1 MMVIPQEIK
10 DLFRRDNVT
19 AETARHIRLRFFDE
33 DVKLLYPEDT
43 LYPSDDL
50 FPMDQEPCYVIE
62 NDQISYES
70 LCLTESLCDDEDL
83 ILGACDA
90 SELVVI
96 VADVH
101 QDLTGKE
108 FIATLEIGGYEMS
121 LGIYRVDSFE
131 RQADRRLKKI
141 IAYSRMT
148 RFRKDSASWYQGL
161 KFPLTLRQFR
171 DSMCEFIGVKQIE
184 TTLPLDDMII
194 TKTIDP
200 KQLNAWGVLQLICE
214 INGCFAH
221 VDKTGRLKY
230 VFLGTAGLFPSEEL
244 FPDEQ
249 LYPRGMEDNEN
260 TEILNYYV
268 QSATKYKDYVTK
280 SIDRIQIRQEE
291 GDVGIEY
298 GLGTNCYV
306 IQGNFLVY
314 GKSSDELLQIASTIY
329 ENISGRTYRPCK
341 IVGPALPWVEPGDG
355 ILCYTSDDVIETYC
369 LKRTM
374 RGIQAMRDTFEAKGK
389 PQQVQRFGIQTQ
401 LIQLE
406 GKSAVIK
413 KSVEEVSVR
422 VNDLKEFTEAQVKI
436 MADEILAE
444 VTRAQK
450 EEEALAASVRIQ
462 AGQIAMKVSKGEVS
476 SQLSIE
482 PDEINLKT
490 NRLSWESDYSTMTRD
505 GKLTCQNIHAING
518 YFSGELETD
527 VFSAGDN
534 AVQFGDF
541 YVTADG
547 SNILRSTDGSVSIQ
561 TAAGGPFGS
570 YTTIYLK
577 SKSGS
582 TELSDHHLNTSL
594 VEVGSVFA
602 NDDVNIKNGW
612 TKYWSCVEMFDE
624 LYDSVSDRRLK
635 NSINYIENEKALKA
649 LLSVNP
655 CLFKYN
661 NPVNPHR
668 SKDDWGIGIIAQ
680 DSIENLK
687 DYPIITTGHDGYYR
701 VDYEGFIPLLISAI
715 KELYNKIQS

>member
-171 DSMCEFIGVKQIE
+171 DSMCEYIGVKQIE
-184 TTLPLDDMII
+184 TTLPLDNMMI

-298 GLGTNCYV
+298 GPGTNCYV

-450 EEEALAASVRIQ
+450 EEEALAASIRIQ
-462 AGQIAMKVSKGEVS
+462 AGQIAMKVSKGDVS

-518 YFSGELETD
+518 YFSGQLETD
-527 VFSAGDN
+527 VFFAGDN

-594 VEVGSVFA
+594 VEARNEMYIYNDWWGDYSVTRTCRELWDAVFNGS
-602 NDDVNIKNGW
+602 D
-612 TKYWSCVEMFDE
+612 
-624 LYDSVSDRRLK
+624 
-635 NSINYIENEKALKA
+635 
-649 LLSVNP
+649 
-655 CLFKYN
+655 
-661 NPVNPHR
+661 
-668 SKDDWGIGIIAQ
+668 
-680 DSIENLK
+680 ENLK
-687 DYPIITTGHDGYYR
+687 QNIKPMPGPVAKWIIQNTKVKQWLWRENKNHDMGMIAQELEKTLKGYGIDYKFVDVDPKKGTYYI
-701 VDYEGFIPLLISAI
+701 DYKKFIPLLILAI
-715 KELYNKIQS
+715 QDIYSKLEK

>member
-1 MMVIPQEIK
+1 MMVIPEEIK
-10 DLFRRDNVT
+10 DLFRRDNVS

-148 RFRKDSASWYQGL
+148 RFRKDSVSWYQGL

-171 DSMCEFIGVKQIE
+171 DSMCEYIGVKQIE
-184 TTLPLDDMII
+184 TTLPLDNMMI

-249 LYPRGMEDNEN
+249 LYPSGMEDNEN

-298 GLGTNCYV
+298 GPGTNCYV

-369 LKRTM
+369 LKRTI

-401 LIQLE
+401 IIQLE

-450 EEEALAASVRIQ
+450 EEEALAASIKVNADKIEL
-462 AGQIAMKVSKGEVS
+462 KVSKGEVS
-476 SQLSIE
+476 SQLSVESDKIT
-482 PDEINLKT
+482 LSG
-490 NRLSWESDYSTMTRD
+490 NRLIVNSTNFQLDGNGNATFSGDIRGADIYGSYINGSTFESDVFY
-505 GKLTCQNIHAING
+505 A
-518 YFSGELETD
+518 GEGQ
-527 VFSAGDN
+527 V
-534 AVQFGDF
+534 VFGDY
-541 YVTADG
+541 YVSANGTHE
-547 SNILRSTDGSVSIQ
+547 
-561 TAAGGPFGS
+561 
-570 YTTIYLK
+570 LK
-577 SKSGS
+577 SK
-582 TELSDHHLNTSL
+582 
-594 VEVGSVFA
+594 
-602 NDDVNIKNGW
+602 NGAI
-612 TKYWSCVEMFDE
+612 
-624 LYDSVSDRRLK
+624 
-635 NSINYIENEKALKA
+635 SINSNAGSGVIGDYATVYIGGKSAFGVTIDGGSSEITLGDVIAVDCQLAHGSYIWGLGATIDWFWNEFLE
-649 LLSVNP
+649 LRN
-655 CLFKYN
+655 
-661 NPVNPHR
+661 
-668 SKDDWGIGIIAQ
+668 
-680 DSIENLK
+680 
-687 DYPIITTGHDGYYR
+687 R
-701 VDYEGFIPLLISAI
+701 VDNLI
-715 KELYNKIQS
+715 

>member
-1 MMVIPQEIK
+1 MMVIPEEIK
-10 DLFRRDNVT
+10 DLFRRDNVS

-148 RFRKDSASWYQGL
+148 RFRKDSVSWYQGL

-171 DSMCEFIGVKQIE
+171 DSMCEYIGVKQIE
-184 TTLPLDDMII
+184 TTLPLDNMMI

-249 LYPRGMEDNEN
+249 LYPSGMEDNEN

-298 GLGTNCYV
+298 GPGTNCYV

-369 LKRTM
+369 LKRTI

-401 LIQLE
+401 IIQLE

-450 EEEALAASVRIQ
+450 EEEALAASIRIQ

-505 GKLTCQNIHAING
+505 GKLKCQNIHAING

>member
-43 LYPSDDL
+43 LYPSDEL

-171 DSMCEFIGVKQIE
+171 DSMCEYIGVKQIE
-184 TTLPLDDMII
+184 TTLPLDNMMI

-260 TEILNYYV
+260 TEVLNYYK

-298 GLGTNCYV
+298 GPGTNCYV

-314 GKSSDELLQIASTIY
+314 GKSSNELLQIASTIY

-374 RGIQAMRDTFEAKGK
+374 RGIQAMMDTFEAKGK

-401 LIQLE
+401 IIQLE

-413 KSVEEVSVR
+413 KSVEEVSVK

-450 EEEALAASVRIQ
+450 EEEALAASIRIQ